1 MKQKRPERV
10 VERRRALVE
19 FNLIGE
25 TKTRTASLK
34 RRGCA
39 LFGSSALLAA
49 MVAAATAAF
58 LGLH

>member
-19 FNLIGE
+19 LNLIGE
-25 TKTRTASLK
+25 TKTRAASLK

-39 LFGSSALLAA
+39 LLGSSALLAA
-49 MVAAATAAF
+49 TVAAATAAF

>member
-1 MKQKRPERV
+1 MKRKRPERL

-19 FNLIGE
+19 FNLIGDP
-25 TKTRTASLK
+25 KTRAAILK

-39 LFGSSALLAA
+39 LFGSSAVVAGLLAA
-49 MVAAATAAF
+49 AAAAF